1 MPILNVFVRPLGAAR
16 CLALIL
22 SVLPVAGGAQDNLIR
37 PAVSA
42 NSEIESRRRAWSK
55 CSKTA
60 WMTR

>member
-42 NSEIESRRRAWSK
+42 NSEIESRLGGEPGRSARK
-55 CSKTA
+55 PPG
-60 WMTR
+60 